1 LDQLI
6 KKALY
11 IGDDLKYWSTLK
23 SSFTDIYP
31 GEKFIFSELS
41 DQSTI
46 NGFFSILNQNP
57 NIIYYDLSNHREQKL
72 QLARMVK
79 RELTID
85 QCINVMIVDSSN
97 NIKQL
102 FTSFI
107 NFIFIKCGEFEDI
120 VYGPVRA
127 AFPDIEKRLE
137 FAQALLLKDIKLS
150 ERLRLSCI
158 SPLNLYME
166 GNTRFEEGDIVEL
179 ETEIPKNILPSR
191 KFTVKKISSS
201 NLYYDYRFGFDLTY
215 NFIDHSP
222 EDDAY
227 STLSK
232 KEILA
237 KHENI
242 LRNTQQDFR
251 KWVIGNIAGIV
262 PRDTK
267 ILVVDKN
274 YNILRTSDTLP
285 DKYNYAFRYQQN
297 ITKYLYYL
305 DYFRPHIIAIEPEG
319 VPESEVESDD
329 IDSIKLRV
337 EQEQLFT
344 IEKII
349 HEIKNIGDY
358 SPFFV
363 IFNTQDFSSEFL
375 RQKFDYPLI
384 LAHKE
389 EINFNLIV
397 EMADMYEEK
406 QDKKINSIIH
416 NKLSILK
423 KEQPVKYKS
432 ISVNDFKAKRYI
444 IRKKNNLKNV
454 NYTHK
459 TKIFSISESEVLLMT
474 DKDLFVNTIYWI
486 DDPVP
491 MAVTIVPAINKD
503 ITYIEMKGKKF
514 YEAIIHC
521 VGEEEKKK
529 IRKFINEVFYSEG
542 REDSV
547 EKLKEYHNYKK
558 EVLNSIEKPPT

>member
-1 LDQLI
+1 MDQLI
-6 KKALY
+6 KKVLY
-11 IGDDLKYWSTLK
+11 IGNDLKYWDNLK
-23 SSFTDIYP
+23 SSFGDIYP
-31 GEKFIFSELS
+31 GEKFIFSEL
-41 DQSTI
+41 DEQSTV
-46 NGFFSILNQNP
+46 NTFFSILSQNP
-57 NIIYYDLSNHREQKL
+57 NIIYYDLNNNRDQSL

-85 QCINVMIVDSSN
+85 QCINVMIVDSKN
-97 NIKQL
+97 NMKEL
-102 FTSFI
+102 FTSFV

-120 VYGPVRA
+120 VYGPTRA

-137 FAQALLLKDIKLS
+137 FAQALLLKDIKLN

-158 SPLNLYME
+158 SPLNLYLE
-166 GNTRFEEGDIVEL
+166 GNTRFEEGDTIEL
-179 ETEIPKNILPSR
+179 ETEIPENILPSS
-191 KFTVKKISSS
+191 KFTVKNISSS
-201 NLYYDYRFGFDLTY
+201 NLYYDYRFGLDLTY
-215 NFIDHSP
+215 NFIDSSR

-232 KEILA
+232 KEMAA

-242 LRNTQQDFR
+242 LKNTQQEFR
-251 KWVIGNIAGIV
+251 KWVIGNIAGVV

-274 YNILRTSDTLP
+274 YNILRTADTLP

-319 VPESEVESDD
+319 MSESEAESDD
-329 IDSIKLRV
+329 IGSIKLRI

-349 HEIKNIGDY
+349 HEIKTIGDY

-375 RQKFDYPLI
+375 RKKFDYPLI

-389 EINFNLIV
+389 AINFNLII

-406 QDKKINSIIH
+406 QDKKINGIIH

-423 KEQPVKYKS
+423 KEQPVKYKT

-444 IRKKNNLKNV
+444 IRKKNNLKNA
-454 NYTHK
+454 NYIHK
-459 TKIFSISESEVLLMT
+459 AKIFSISETEILLMS
-474 DKDLFVNTIYWI
+474 DKDLFVNTIYWL

-503 ITYIEMKGKKF
+503 IIYIEMKGKRF

-529 IRKFINEVFYSEG
+529 VRKFINEVFYSES

-547 EKLKEYHNYKK
+547 EKLKEYHSYKQ
-558 EVLNSIEKPPT
+558 EVLDSIMKPST